1 MLQVASHPT
10 SFAAHHHL
18 PHHARPIPTPTVQL
32 PRTLARPPFL
42 EVSREAIMAVAPELA
57 NVPAEYI
64 RRGLRPKAY
73 QYVTSFISILMIH
86 SFCRML
92 AGIAALSMPSSMS
105 KSQLPLSLSIPIRPT
120 STQPLY
126 PTHVLAVG
134 SSKSSPNE
142 HVMMFPIHNI
152 VLASQCSSLPRLPS
166 ASLPSSSKL
175 HAPVLPLALPSP
187 AAFKVIHTY
196 MYSHSL
202 GGVLQSLF
210 PLPSGFVQS
219 LSHNTVQSTL
229 ASGAT
234 LHQLSS
240 YLCSSAGS
248 SLQILTTHAAHV
260 KELWQDM
267 VALGLYDPELWDTV
281 DLAWD
286 VVLGALNL
294 AASGH

>member
-1 MLQVASHPT
+1 MSSVINPL
-10 SFAAHHHL
+10 L
-18 PHHARPIPTPTVQL
+18 
-32 PRTLARPPFL
+32 
-42 EVSREAIMAVAPELA
+42 
-57 NVPAEYI
+57 Y
-64 RRGLRPKAY
+64 
-73 QYVTSFISILMIH
+73 SINL
-86 SFCRML
+86 FYRML
-92 AGIAALSMPSSMS
+92 AGIAALSIPTSMS
-105 KSQLPLSLSIPIRPT
+105 KSQLPPSLSIPIRPT
-120 STQPLY
+120 SSQPTY

-142 HVMMFPIHNI
+142 HVVLFPIHSI
-152 VLASQCSSLPRLPS
+152 VLASQCSSIPRLPS
-166 ASLPSSSKL
+166 SSPPSSSKL

-187 AAFKVIHTY
+187 AAFQVIHAY
-196 MYSHSL
+196 LYNHSL
-202 GGVLQSLF
+202 GGVLQALF

-229 ASGAT
+229 ASGTT

-248 SLQILTTHAAHV
+248 SLQVLTTHAAHI

-267 VALGLYDPELWDTV
+267 VALGLCDPELWDTV
-281 DLAWD
+281 DLAWE

>member
-1 MLQVASHPT
+1 MFQVASHPT
-10 SFAAHHHL
+10 PFATHAHHH
-18 PHHARPIPTPTVQL
+18 PRPVPTPTVQL
-32 PRTLARPPFL
+32 PRTLARPPFA

-64 RRGLRPKAY
+64 RRGLRPKAH
-73 QYVTSFISILMIH
+73 Q
-86 SFCRML
+86 ML
-92 AGIAALSMPSSMS
+92 AGIAALSMPTSMS
-105 KSQLPLSLSIPIRPT
+105 KSQLPPSLSIQIRRTSSQQPT
-120 STQPLY
+120 Y

-134 SSKSSPNE
+134 SSKSSANE
-142 HVMMFPIHNI
+142 HVLMFPIHDI

-166 ASLPSSSKL
+166 SSLPSSSTL

-187 AAFKVIHTY
+187 AAFQVIHTY
-196 MYSHSL
+196 LYNHSL
-202 GGVLQSLF
+202 GGVLQALF
-210 PLPSGFVQS
+210 PLPSGFIQS

-229 ASGAT
+229 ASGTT

-248 SLQILTTHAAHV
+248 SLQLLTTHAAHV

-267 VALGLYDPELWDTV
+267 VALGLYDSELWDTV
-281 DLAWD
+281 DLAWE

-294 AASGH
+294 AAAGH

>member
-1 MLQVASHPT
+1 
-10 SFAAHHHL
+10 
-18 PHHARPIPTPTVQL
+18 
-32 PRTLARPPFL
+32 
-42 EVSREAIMAVAPELA
+42 
-57 NVPAEYI
+57 
-64 RRGLRPKAY
+64 
-73 QYVTSFISILMIH
+73 
-86 SFCRML
+86 ML
-92 AGIAALSMPSSMS
+92 AGTAALSIPTSIS
-105 KSQLPLSLSIPIRPT
+105 KSQLPPKLSIPIRPT
-120 STQPLY
+120 STQPTY

-134 SSKSSPNE
+134 SSKSSANE
-142 HVMMFPIHNI
+142 HVLIFPIHSI

-166 ASLPSSSKL
+166 SSLPSSSTL

-187 AAFKVIHTY
+187 AAFQLIHTY
-196 MYSHSL
+196 LYNHSL
-202 GGVLQSLF
+202 GGLLQALF

-229 ASGAT
+229 ASGST

-281 DLAWD
+281 DLAWE

-294 AASGH
+294 AAAGH